1 MCNSL
6 SIKTK
11 NEIHAE
17 VIPASRLPN
26 RAVTRKTPAPISQ
39 LVTLRANRKMAP
51 RPEKCLKMFFVHV
64 GFQRRLAT
72 PRVTQHL
79 KNDKI

>member
-17 VIPASRLPN
+17 VIPPSRLPN

-51 RPEKCLKMFFVHV
+51 RPEKCLKMFLFTWDSNA
-64 GFQRRLAT
+64 GLR
-72 PRVTQHL
+72 HL
-79 KNDKI
+79 VLLSI